1 VRLRLPTLGRQGA
14 WAVVDQVLS
23 SGTNFVPAILLA
35 RVLGPSDFG
44 AFSLAYVAWFSVLA
58 IIRSALMTPYT
69 LDASAA
75 EGARWRDI
83 TKRAGG
89 AIVLV
94 GVFCGVVFAI
104 VGLVIGTSSEVGQAL
119 LVVGILAP
127 GLALQEF
134 WRVAAFAASRA
145 RTAAANDAYWAA
157 GQVVAFSALLVFGN
171 ATVVTSLFA
180 WGAGA
185 WLAAG
190 LGTVQLSV
198 RPRVDLAA
206 VRWTREWLGVGAYFT
221 ATTAIFAAGSLGV
234 AVIIA
239 ANIGNVGVGLFR
251 TVQTMFGPVQLLT
264 IGGASVFLPYLVR
277 GIKSGADGTRESQ
290 RYSLLMTVF
299 VTIYGV
305 ALLVTAHT
313 LLTNVFG
320 PTFDAAAVLVLPMLV
335 AFALDTVASGAGLLL
350 RARALGGR
358 LLVAQL
364 IGTVARIAGVA
375 VLVSVGG
382 LRGAGWGLA
391 IGSGITT
398 AVLWAQVALSSRGD
412 AAFPDATTLTT
423 AHELVPAE
431 AG

>member
-1 VRLRLPTLGRQGA
+1 
-14 WAVVDQVLS
+14 
-23 SGTNFVPAILLA
+23 
-35 RVLGPSDFG
+35 
-44 AFSLAYVAWFSVLA
+44 
-58 IIRSALMTPYT
+58 
-69 LDASAA
+69 
-75 EGARWRDI
+75 
-83 TKRAGG
+83 
-89 AIVLV
+89 
-94 GVFCGVVFAI
+94 
-104 VGLVIGTSSEVGQAL
+104 
-119 LVVGILAP
+119 
-127 GLALQEF
+127 
-134 WRVAAFAASRA
+134 
-145 RTAAANDAYWAA
+145 
-157 GQVVAFSALLVFGN
+157 
-171 ATVVTSLFA
+171 VTSLFA

-391 IGSGITT
+391 IGSGITMKT
-398 AVLWAQVALSSRGD
+398 VWVGAPQPNIFGFRNVRQGD
-412 AAFPDATTLTT
+412 ATGTRGRPSSSPGMIRFGLRDRYRQPPAMLSLAATVKTPPARSTARMKTT
-423 AHELVPAE
+423 
-431 AG
+431 